1 MSDDPAA
8 QVAAPSPL
16 TAALVAG
23 EQPKYPQL
31 VVIVRDLAQR
41 LEALH
46 EQAREITA
54 RLADLAA
61 APAPAATQAEHA
73 TQAPLGDEYCPGCG
87 SRLTAGHFE
96 GCPNDTEESR
106 DG

>member
-1 MSDDPAA
+1 MSDAPAA
-8 QVAAPSPL
+8 ETAAPSPL

-31 VVIVRDLAQR
+31 VVIARELATR
-41 LEALH
+41 VDALEELVQAL
-46 EQAREITA
+46 QARPTV
-54 RLADLAA
+54 ADAL
-61 APAPAATQAEHA
+61 PAPAAPS
-73 TQAPLGDEYCPGCG
+73 APLGDDYCPRCG
-87 SRLTAGHFE
+87 SRLSAGHFE